1 MSGLNRLPP
10 PSAHANLTMP
20 PRTAHARLPGSL
32 VAVALVLA
40 FVAAAAFSAANLAAI
55 APRSLWWPALV
66 SPDLHDIRQIIVRDA
81 WLPRIITAWLAGATL
96 GLAGT
101 IFQQVLRN
109 PLAEPMTLGIS
120 AGAQLALTL
129 AALWAPASLA
139 AHGMLHGFALVSARE
154 PVALAGALAAAAVV
168 FGLAWRSGLAP
179 VTVAVAGLVVTLW
192 CGSVSVA
199 LQLFHTPYM
208 RGLFIW
214 GGGSLV
220 EQDWS
225 HVTTLAPRLAVG
237 GLLAWLLL
245 RPLQLFSLDDANARS
260 LGLALRRLRLAA
272 LALAVMLSAAV
283 VSTVGVIGFIG
294 LAAPALAQL
303 AGARRLG
310 RRLLLAPLC
319 GALLLWLT
327 DQAVQ
332 PLANAL
338 GELVPAGAASA
349 LFGAPLMLLVLARMR
364 GTQRLD
370 AVASIPHRVTSTV
383 SIPRR
388 FALIVIVSAAALV
401 LALDF
406 GRGVHGWQFSSIADL
421 SRVAIW
427 RAPREIAAFAAGV
440 MLALA
445 GTLLQRLTGNPLA
458 SPEVLGVSAGAA
470 LGFIALV
477 LCAADAGHGARLA
490 ATSGGAFATLLA
502 ILWFARRSNFAPQR
516 VLLAGI
522 AIGAL
527 FQAVV
532 AVVIAGGG
540 ERAATLLAWL
550 AGSTYT
556 VTTSDAAL
564 ALTLCL
570 LLAALVPFTGRL
582 LAILPLGDASARAL
596 GMRTPFAHAALLALT
611 ALLSAAATLIVGP
624 LSFVGLT
631 APHFARLAGA
641 RRPLDQLLLAAPIGG
656 LTIVAADWLGRTLL
670 LPRELPAGLVAT
682 LFGAPWLMWLL
693 ARRACAT

>member
-1 MSGLNRLPP
+1 MSRPDRLPQP
-10 PSAHANLTMP
+10 CAHVRLPAP
-20 PRTAHARLPGSL
+20 ARTARWRLPHAF
-32 VAVALVLA
+32 VAAALVLA
-40 FVAAAAFSAANLAAI
+40 FIAAAGLSAANLAAI

-66 SPDLHDIRQIIVRDA
+66 APDSHDIRQIIVHDN
-81 WLPRIITAWLAGATL
+81 WLPRIVTAWLAGATL

-129 AALWAPASLA
+129 AALWAPASLTV
-139 AHGMLHGFALVSARE
+139 HGFSFELARE
-154 PVALAGALAAAAVV
+154 PIALAGALAAAAVV
-168 FGLAWRSGLAP
+168 FGLAWRSALAP

-192 CGSVSVA
+192 CGSVGVA

-220 EQDWS
+220 QQDWS
-225 HVTTLAPRLAVG
+225 EVATLAPRLAAG
-237 GLLAWLLL
+237 GVLAWLLL

-303 AGARRLG
+303 AGARRMAQ
-310 RRLLLAPLC
+310 RLVLAPLC

-349 LFGAPLMLLVLARMR
+349 LFGAPIMLFVLAHMR
-364 GTQRLD
+364 RTQRLD
-370 AVASIPHRVTSTV
+370 TAAAPVHRIACGV

-388 FALIVIVSAAALV
+388 FALLVFVTAIALV

-406 GRGVHGWQFSSIADL
+406 GRSVHGWQFSSLADL

-427 RAPREIAAFAAGV
+427 RVPREIAAFAAGV

-477 LCAADAGHGARLA
+477 AGAADAGHGARLA
-490 ATSGGAFATLLA
+490 ATTGGAFATLLA
-502 ILWFARRSNFAPQR
+502 ILWFARRSGFAPQR
-516 VLLAGI
+516 VLLVGI
-522 AIGAL
+522 AISAL

-532 AVVIAGGG
+532 AVVIASGG

-556 VTTSDAAL
+556 VTPRDATFAL
-564 ALTLCL
+564 VLCL
-570 LLAALVPFTGRL
+570 LLAALVPLTGRL
-582 LAILPLGDASARAL
+582 LQILPLGDASARAL
-596 GMRTPFAHAALLALT
+596 GVSTPLARGALLGLT

-656 LTIVAADWLGRTLL
+656 LTIVVADWLGRTLL

-693 ARRACAT
+693 ARRQSAA

>member
-1 MSGLNRLPP
+1 MSGFDRLPP
-10 PSAHANLTMP
+10 PPAHANLTTP
-20 PRTAHARLPGSL
+20 PRTAHGRVPGSL
-32 VAVALVLA
+32 VAVALALV
-40 FVAAAAFSAANLAAI
+40 FVAAAALSVANLAAV
-55 APRSLWWPALV
+55 APRALWWTALV
-66 SPDLHDIRQIIVRDA
+66 SPDLHDVRQIIVHDA
-81 WLPRIITAWLAGATL
+81 WLPRIVTAWLAGATL

-139 AHGMLHGFALVSARE
+139 AHSFARE
-154 PVALAGALAAAAVV
+154 PVALAGALAAAAAV

-220 EQDWS
+220 QQDWS
-225 HVTTLAPRLAVG
+225 EASALAPRLAAG
-237 GLLAWLLL
+237 GVLAWLLL

-303 AGARRLG
+303 AGARRMAQ
-310 RRLLLAPLC
+310 RLVLAPLC

-364 GTQRLD
+364 RTQRLD
-370 AVASIPHRVTSTV
+370 IVAAVPQRGACATSIQ
-383 SIPRR
+383 RR
-388 FALIVIVSAAALV
+388 FALIVLVTAAALV

-406 GRGVHGWQFSSIADL
+406 GRSVHGWQFASLADL

-477 LCAADAGHGARLA
+477 AGAADAGHAARLA

-502 ILWFARRSNFAPQR
+502 ILWFARRADFAPQR

-556 VTTSDAAL
+556 VTAGDATFAL
-564 ALTLCL
+564 ALCL

-596 GMRTPFAHAALLALT
+596 GVSTPLARGVLLALT
-611 ALLSAAATLIVGP
+611 ALLSAVATLIVGP

-656 LTIVAADWLGRTLL
+656 LTIVMADWLGRTLL

-693 ARRACAT
+693 ARRPSTA

>member
-1 MSGLNRLPP
+1 MTAVDRAARPAV
-10 PSAHANLTMP
+10 AHANDS
-20 PRTAHARLPGSL
+20 RTRVPAAL
-32 VAVALVLA
+32 VAALLAVALM
-40 FVAAAAFSAANLAAI
+40 AALGLSAVNLAAI
-55 APRSLWWPALV
+55 APRALWWPALF
-66 SPDLHDIRQIIVRDA
+66 SPDLHDIRQIIVHDS
-81 WLPRIITAWLAGATL
+81 WLPRIVTAWLAGATL

-109 PLAEPMTLGIS
+109 PLAEPMTLGVS

-129 AALWAPASLA
+129 AALWAPATL
-139 AHGMLHGFALVSARE
+139 GVLHQS
-154 PVALAGALAAAAVV
+154 VALAGALVAAAAV

-179 VTVAVAGLVVTLW
+179 VTVAIAGLVVTLW
-192 CGSVSVA
+192 CGSIGVA
-199 LQLFHTPYM
+199 LQLFHAPYL

-220 EQDWS
+220 QQDWS
-225 HVTTLAPRLAVG
+225 DVVSLAPRLAVG

-245 RPLQLFSLDDANARS
+245 RPLTLLGLDDANARS
-260 LGLALRRLRLAA
+260 LGLALRRMRIAA

-283 VSTVGVIGFIG
+283 VSAVGVIGFIG
-294 LAAPALAQL
+294 LAAPTLAQL
-303 AGARRLG
+303 AGARRVAH
-310 RRLLLAPLC
+310 RLVLAPLC

-349 LFGAPLMLLVLARMR
+349 LFGAPLMLFVLARMR
-364 GTQRLD
+364 SVQRLD
-370 AVASIPHRVTSTV
+370 AAAPLAQRLRSSRSIR
-383 SIPRR
+383 RR
-388 FALIVIVSAAALV
+388 FALIVLVTAAALV
-401 LALDF
+401 LALDL
-406 GRGVHGWQFSSIADL
+406 GRGVHGWQFSSVADL
-421 SRVAIW
+421 SRIAIW
-427 RAPREIAAFAAGV
+427 RVPREVAAFAAGI

-470 LGFIALV
+470 LGLIALV

-490 ATSGGAFATLLA
+490 ATAGGAFATLIA
-502 ILWFARRSNFAPQR
+502 ILWFARRSGYLPQR

-540 ERAATLLAWL
+540 ERATTLLAWL

-556 VTTSDAAL
+556 VTPADAITAL
-564 ALTLCL
+564 VLCL
-570 LLAALVPFTGRL
+570 LIGLLTPFTGRL
-582 LAILPLGDASARAL
+582 LEILPLGDAEARAL
-596 GMRTPFAHAALLALT
+596 GMRSSLARGALLALT
-611 ALLSAAATLIVGP
+611 ALLTAAATLIVGP
-624 LSFVGLT
+624 LSFIGLT

-641 RRPLDQLLLAAPIGG
+641 RRPLEQLALAAPIGG
-656 LTIVAADWLGRTLL
+656 LTIVVADWLGRTLL

-682 LFGAPWLMWLL
+682 LLGAPWLMWLL
-693 ARRACAT
+693 ARRHAA